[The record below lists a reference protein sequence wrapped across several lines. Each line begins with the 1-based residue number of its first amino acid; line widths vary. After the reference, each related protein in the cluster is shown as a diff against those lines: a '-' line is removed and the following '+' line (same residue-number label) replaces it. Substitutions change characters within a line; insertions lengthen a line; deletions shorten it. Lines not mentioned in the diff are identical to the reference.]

1 MTSEATWSS
10 LPERGDGEGVP
21 LLVFWSWLASR
32 LLFFL
37 TLVLAIQPKDL
48 ITLSG
53 RLGRWD
59 ADHYLDIVR
68 EGYKGNDFAFFPL
81 FPYSIR
87 LVSNLLHLPPLPV
100 ALVLANGAFLLAL
113 LVLHQLTQHCF
124 GSKAAKATVLL
135 TCLNPM
141 AIFFAVPYTESFYLL
156 FTGLTLAALLRRP
169 TLAAPVGILGALSA
183 ATRPTGVVMV
193 VSVLVGFLRQRRWAA
208 GLIAALLTLG
218 GLAVVAGIG
227 LRLKGDPLAFLHA
240 QQAWEVRP
248 GFNLSGL
255 PFWLKRLSRV
265 FLGPANSKA
274 GAMVDLAYPAMMGAS
289 LLLAAVAIRMRR
301 SHPNTSF
308 LVSVLAFL
316 AYWLIGGTGALCL
329 LFTVG
334 AIPLCAW
341 GFRRLPLE
349 LWLFGAAS
357 LVAYLLKQNTISLER
372 HVFATV
378 PLLMLYG
385 AWLSKYPRWLAF
397 LLGFGSL
404 LLVLFTLRVARGQWI
419 G

>member
-1 MTSEATWSS
+1 MTSITTWFQ
-10 LPERGDGEGVP
+10 LTERGPKDGFP
-21 LLVFWSWLASR
+21 LFVLWSWLGSR
-32 LLFFL
+32 LLFFF
-37 TLVLAIQPKDL
+37 TLALSIQPWNLDL
-48 ITLSG
+48 YLQ

-59 ADHYLDIVR
+59 AKHYLNIAI

-81 FPYSIR
+81 FPYAIR
-87 LVSNLLHLPPLPV
+87 LVSDLLHLSPLAV
-100 ALVLANGAFLLAL
+100 GLVLANGAFLMAL
-113 LVLHQLTQHCF
+113 LVQHQLTQHCL
-124 GSKAAKATVLL
+124 GSKAAKASVLL

-141 AIFFAVPYTESFYLL
+141 AIFSAVPYTESFYLL
-156 FTGLTLAALLRRP
+156 FTGLTLFSLLRRP
-169 TLAAPVGILGALSA
+169 TMAGPVGIFGGLGA

-193 VSVLVGFLRQRRWAA
+193 ASVLVGFLRQRRLAA
-208 GLIAALLTLG
+208 GLIAALLTLV
-218 GLAVVAGIG
+218 GLGLVAGIG

-265 FLGPANSKA
+265 FLGPANTKA
-274 GAMVDLAYPAMMGAS
+274 NAIVDLAYPAMMGTS
-289 LLLAAVAIRMRR
+289 LLLAAGAWLVRR
-301 SHPNTSF
+301 SHQNASF
-308 LVSVLAFL
+308 LASVLAFL
-316 AYWLIGGTGALCL
+316 AFWLIGGTGALCL

-334 AIPLCAW
+334 AFPLCAW
-341 GFRRLPLE
+341 GFRRMPLE
-349 LWLFGAAS
+349 VWVFGAAS

-385 AWLSKYPRWLAF
+385 AWFSEHPRWLIF

-404 LLVLFTLRVARGQWI
+404 LTVLFTLRVSHGQWI

>member
-1 MTSEATWSS
+1 VSPKQGGN
-10 LPERGDGEGVP
+10 LP
-21 LLVFWSWLASR
+21 LVLWSWLASR

-37 TLVLAIQPKDL
+37 TLALAIQPKDL
-48 ITLSG
+48 ALFSE

-59 ADHYLDIVR
+59 ADHYLSIAS
-68 EGYKGNDFAFFPL
+68 EGYKGNNFAFFPL

-87 LVSNLLHLPPLPV
+87 LVSGLLHLPPLPV
-100 ALVLANGAFLLAL
+100 ALVLANGAFLVAL
-113 LVLHQLTQHCF
+113 LVLHRLTQQCF
-124 GSKAAKATVLL
+124 GVKAAKAAVLL

-156 FTGLTLAALLRRP
+156 LTGLTLASLLHRP
-169 TLAAPVGILGALSA
+169 TLVGPVGLFAALTA
-183 ATRPTGVVMV
+183 ATRPTGVVIV
-193 VSVLVGFLRQRRWAA
+193 VSVLAGFLRQRRWAA
-208 GLIAALLTLG
+208 GLIAALLTLA

-227 LRLKGDPLAFLHA
+227 LHLQGDPLAFLHA

-265 FLGPANSKA
+265 FLGPANAKA
-274 GAMVDLAYPAMMGAS
+274 GAMVDLAYPVMMGAS
-289 LLLAAVAIRMRR
+289 LLLAAVAIRVRR
-301 SHPNTSF
+301 SHRTTSF

-385 AWLSKYPRWLAF
+385 AWFSEHPRWLAF

>member
-1 MTSEATWSS
+1 MPA
-10 LPERGDGEGVP
+10 
-21 LLVFWSWLASR
+21 LVLWSWLGTR
-32 LLFFL
+32 LIFFL
-37 TLVLAIQPKDL
+37 TLALAIEPKDL
-48 ITLSG
+48 ALYAE

-59 ADHYLDIVR
+59 AYHYLDIARV
-68 EGYKGNDFAFFPL
+68 GYKGDDFAFFPL
-81 FPYSIR
+81 FPYATK
-87 LVSNLLHLPPLPV
+87 LVSSLMHLPPLPV
-100 ALVLANGAFLLAL
+100 ALALANGAFLVAL
-113 LVLHQLTQHCF
+113 LVLYRLTQLCL
-124 GSKAAKATVLL
+124 GVKAAKAAVLL

-141 AIFFAVPYTESFYLL
+141 AIFSAVPYTESFYLL
-156 FTGLTLAALLRRP
+156 LTGLTLSSLLHRP
-169 TLAAPVGILGALSA
+169 TLVGPVGIFAGLTA
-183 ATRPTGVVMV
+183 ATRPTGVVIV
-193 VSVLVGFLRQRRWAA
+193 VSVLAGFLRQRRWAA
-208 GLIAALLTLG
+208 GLIAAGLTLV

-265 FLGPANSKA
+265 FLGPANTKA
-274 GAMVDLAYPAMMGAS
+274 RAMVDLAYPAMMGAC
-289 LLLAAVAIRMRR
+289 LLLAAVAVSLRR
-301 SHPNTSF
+301 SHRNTSF

-357 LVAYLLKQNTISLER
+357 LAAYLLKQHTISLER
-372 HVFATV
+372 HVWATA

-385 AWLSKYPRWLAF
+385 AWFSEHPRWLTF